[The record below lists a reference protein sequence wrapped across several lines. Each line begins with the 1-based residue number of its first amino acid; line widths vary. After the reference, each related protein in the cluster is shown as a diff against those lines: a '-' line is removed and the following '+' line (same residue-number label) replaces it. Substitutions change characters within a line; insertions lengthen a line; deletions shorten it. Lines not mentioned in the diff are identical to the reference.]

1 MKSLAAGF
9 LALLLCVVSD
19 LSAQTTGGL
28 DRAEAVGSFL
38 NGALPNRTPRPS
50 TGSWRLVNAFP
61 NLTFIDPVQMV
72 PVPFS
77 NRLIVVEKAGRLT
90 VFNNVETATSKTVL
104 IDIRNQVQSTHD
116 SGMMGLAFHPEFG
129 VPGSPNRH
137 YLYVYYRFTVQKS
150 DTDRAYCRLSR
161 FTWDPATNTIAPASE
176 YVLIN
181 QYDRHNW
188 HNGGGLFFGLDGF
201 LYLSIGDEGGAN
213 DQYNTGQRM
222 DTGLLAGVLR
232 LDVDQ
237 DPTRS
242 HAIRRQPR
250 NPSTPPS
257 GWPNSYS
264 QGYFIP
270 NDNPWQSP
278 TGALLE
284 EFYAIGT
291 RSPHRMTQ
299 DRVTGEIWLGDI
311 GQGTQEEISKVVR
324 GGNLQWPYRE
334 GATAGPK
341 TKPTTLIGFDVPPV
355 HAYGRSTGG
364 CVIGG
369 YVYRGALH
377 PELTGKYLFGDH
389 NSNAIWSLDNSS
401 GSAVVTQLLTLSPH
415 GPGPK
420 NGMGSFGIDASG
432 ELYVLSLA
440 GTDLDGGRIYRIEK
454 STEGVPEPPRLLSQ
468 TAAFSNLDTLTPAAG
483 VMPYGVNQPLWS
495 DGADKKRWIAIPN
508 DGTPNTNAER
518 IAYSEDGNWAFPVGT
533 VLIKHFE
540 YPGRRLETRF
550 FVYGDDLVWYGFT
563 YRWNEEGTDAELL
576 PGAAVD
582 ATVTVNGGQRQW
594 HFPNRTECTTCH
606 SSAAGRVLGVK
617 TRQLNGD
624 LLYPK
629 TGRTANQLVTL
640 NRLGFFTTT
649 INESTLATVLTSK
662 RQDDST
668 ATLERRARSY
678 LDVNC
683 SHCHQ
688 PAAPTQAA
696 FDARLETPPFFQ
708 NLINVTPGNNLG
720 ITGARLVSPGR
731 PDLSIVHRRV
741 GSLAPGVAMPP
752 IAKNLVDDSGLQLL
766 ADWINSLDPASVPT
780 GPSSG
785 TPPRDHTPPT
795 LTLTKSGVGPV
806 VTAPFTVTLTASEA
820 IRGVQAGDFTVVNG
834 TISEVAGT
842 GSTWTFRVT
851 PTALGAGSIT
861 LAADRLVDVNGNAN
875 TTLAAPFVF
884 DYQTPLVPGNR
895 LTGGEF
901 EDGLT
906 GWDRGSGVTTTTSS
920 YRGVGAA
927 SVGTSTYLVRTIPV
941 TELTNYLFAGWI
953 SSGTPGARAEAGLT
967 FWDANGVWIHDRVES
982 LEPGSTWSRFELP
995 FTAPVGAR
1003 TVSVWVLTNA
1013 SGGLSVDDLAIT
1025 EEGPGETR
1033 PVFGP
1038 GFTNLIP
1045 NGGFETGLAPWDL
1058 GAPVSLSSTARSGT
1072 AAARI
1077 GTGGF
1082 VVLTRTVRP
1091 GEALAFGGAY
1101 FTAGAAGILEA
1112 GFSFWDASGT
1122 WITDR
1127 TLLLPESATYR
1138 NFLVDT
1144 VAPERA
1150 ATVTYWV
1157 WRGSGDEVTV
1167 DDLYLFRPDET
1178 IGENPN
1184 LFTNGGFEGGTLSP
1198 WDTGGSNVQLDA
1210 NARTGAGAARLASDS
1225 FIVHNQSAS
1234 PGEAFRFTG
1243 FHRNTNAP
1251 TAPREAGFSFWSATG
1266 AWLGDAITTLPNS
1279 STYAA
1284 FEVLGTV
1291 PAGAVSFSAW
1301 VWTGANGDLSVD
1313 DLVLVRNTAAPAAA
1327 PAETTGSPESAI
1339 ENLQEAALAGD
1350 LTKLSLK
1357 SGRSLD
1363 LSAGGALE
1371 KDPYLALA
1379 LGAEAPVYANGWGIV
1394 PAHDS
1399 AVIAR
1404 GIVRGERKT
1413 IATTVNGPGLVTAQW
1428 LLDTLPAR
1436 ATLILLVDG
1445 LERERWDGR
1454 SGSEAWRTV
1463 AAKVHGPGLHT
1474 IEFRLESG
1482 RNAIDDDPYLTAGV
1496 RGFSFHRGYPVLRPD
1511 LTLSDGRKSPVG
1523 EDIYSPDGLNQ
1534 SVKLTLRGKKPTVAE
1549 WNWNN
1554 DAPDLDDGVNLSA
1567 PSGDR
1572 SHRLTYY
1579 AVGTGRR
1586 NITAEVTVGLY
1597 ETDLSAPGEVESFE
1611 VELRRTG
1618 RAKKFNGILRGK
1630 SLLDSSKIDAVR
1642 LQSKPR

>member
-1 MKSLAAGF
+1 MKLSTAGF
-9 LALLLCVVSD
+9 LALAILLASP

-28 DRAEAVGSFL
+28 DRAEAVGAFL

-77 NRLIVVEKAGRLT
+77 NRLMVVEKAGRLT
-90 VFNNVETATSKTVL
+90 VFNNVETATTKTVL
-104 IDIRNQVQSTHD
+104 IDIRSQVQSTHD

-161 FTWDPATNTIAPASE
+161 FTWDPATNAIAPSSE

-213 DQYNTGQRM
+213 DQYNTGQKM

-232 LDVDQ
+232 IDVNQ

-242 HAIRRQPR
+242 HPIRRQPR

-264 QGYFIP
+264 QGYYIP

-278 TGALLE
+278 TGATLE
-284 EFYAIGT
+284 EFYAVGT

-334 GATAGPK
+334 GNVAGPK
-341 TKPTTLIGFDVPPV
+341 TKPNPLIGFDVTPV

-389 NSNAIWSLDNSS
+389 NSNAIWSLDTSS
-401 GSAVVTQLLTLSPH
+401 GSTVVTQLLTLSPH

-468 TAAFSNLDTLTPAAG
+468 TTAFSNLTTLTPAAG
-483 VMPYGVNQPLWS
+483 VMPYDVNQPLWS

-508 DGTPNTNAER
+508 DGTPNTAAER
-518 IAYSEDGNWAFPVGT
+518 ITYSEDGNWAFPVGT

-563 YRWNEEGTDAELL
+563 YRWNEDGTDAELL

-582 ATVTVNGGQRQW
+582 ATVTVNGTQRQW
-594 HFPNRTECTTCH
+594 HFPSRNECTTCH

-629 TGRTANQLVTL
+629 TGRTANQIVTL

-649 INESTLATVLTSK
+649 VNESTLATVLTSK
-662 RQDDST
+662 KQNDAT

-731 PDLSIVHRRV
+731 PDLSVVHRRV

-752 IAKNLVDDSGLQLL
+752 IAKNLVDDAGLQLL
-766 ADWINSLDPASVPT
+766 ADWINSLDSASVPT
-780 GPSSG
+780 GPVTG

-795 LTLTKSGVGPV
+795 LTLTKSGSGTL
-806 VTAPFTVTLTASEA
+806 VTTAFTVTLTASEA
-820 IRGVQAGDFTVVNG
+820 IRGVQASDFTITNG
-834 TISEVAGT
+834 TISNVSGSGT
-842 GSTWTFRVT
+842 SWTFRVT
-851 PTALGAGSIT
+851 PAGLGAGSIS
-861 LAADRLVDVNGNAN
+861 LPADRIVDVNGNAN
-875 TTLAAPFVF
+875 LAISSPLLF
-884 DYQTPLVPGNR
+884 DYQAPLIPGNR

-901 EDGLT
+901 ENGLT
-906 GWDRGSGVTTTTSS
+906 GWDNGGGVSLSGTA
-920 YRGVGAA
+920 YRGLNAA
-927 SVGTSTYLVRTIPV
+927 QIGGSTYLVRTIPV
-941 TELTNYLFAGWI
+941 TELTNYLYSGWI
-953 SSGTPGARAEAGLT
+953 TSSTPGVRVEAGLT
-967 FWDANGVWIHDRVES
+967 FGDANGVWIRDRIVT
-982 LEPGSTWSRFELP
+982 LEPTSTWSRFELP

-1003 TVSVWVLTNA
+1003 SVSVWILTNG
-1013 SGGLSVDDLAIT
+1013 SGGVSVDDLAVT
-1025 EEGPGETR
+1025 EDGTGEPR

-1038 GFTNLIP
+1038 GFTNLLT
-1045 NGGFETGLAPWDL
+1045 NGTFESGLAPWDL
-1058 GAPVSLSSTARSGT
+1058 GGQVALSTNARTGT
-1072 AAARI
+1072 QAAAI
-1077 GTGGF
+1077 SAGSF
-1082 VVLTRTVRP
+1082 IVVTRTVLP
-1091 GEALAFGGAY
+1091 GESLAFGGSY
-1101 FTAGAAGILEA
+1101 FTSGGAGPLEA

-1127 TLLLPESATYR
+1127 TLLLPETSAYR

-1150 ATVTYWV
+1150 ATVTYWI
-1157 WRGSGDEVTV
+1157 WRGSGGAVTV
-1167 DDLYLFRPDET
+1167 DDLYLFRPDES
-1178 IGENPN
+1178 IGQNPN
-1184 LFTNGGFEGGTLSP
+1184 LLTNGGFENPTFSP
-1198 WDTGGSNVQLDA
+1198 WDTGGSNVQLVA
-1210 NARTGAGAARLASDS
+1210 NARTGSRAARLGSES
-1225 FIVHNQSAS
+1225 FLVHNQSAS
-1234 PGEAFRFTG
+1234 PGETYQLSGYHLNAA
-1243 FHRNTNAP
+1243 AP
-1251 TAPREAGFSFWSATG
+1251 TAPREAGFSFWSSTG
-1266 AWLGDAITTLPNS
+1266 AWLGDAITPLPNTAS
-1279 STYAA
+1279 YAR
-1284 FEVLGTV
+1284 FDVTGLV

-1301 VWTGANGDLSVD
+1301 VWTGANGDLTVD
-1313 DLVLVRNTAAPAAA
+1313 DLELVRSSTAAAPAA
-1327 PAETTGSPESAI
+1327 TTSTPESAL

-1350 LTKLSLK
+1350 LTKLTLK

-1363 LSAGGALE
+1363 LSVGGALE
-1371 KDPYLALA
+1371 KDPDLALA
-1379 LGAEAPVYANGWGIV
+1379 LGATAPVYAKGWGLV
-1394 PAHDS
+1394 ALHDT
-1399 AVIAR
+1399 AAIAR
-1404 GIVRGERKT
+1404 GIDKDERKS
-1413 IATTVNGPGLVTAQW
+1413 IATTVNGPGLISAQW
-1428 LLDTLPAR
+1428 LLDTLPSR
-1436 ATLILLVDG
+1436 ATLVLIIDG
-1445 LERERWDGR
+1445 IERERWSGR
-1454 SGSEAWRTV
+1454 TGTTSWRTV
-1463 AAKVHGPGLHT
+1463 AAKIQGPGIHT

-1482 RNAIDDDPYLTAGV
+1482 RTSIDGDPYLTAGV
-1496 RGFSFHRGYPVLRPD
+1496 RDLAFHRGYPSLRPD
-1511 LTLSDGRKSPVG
+1511 LAISYAARSLVGDGIYHSNGVGQGVTLSLRGRKPA
-1523 EDIYSPDGLNQ
+1523 
-1534 SVKLTLRGKKPTVAE
+1534 TATVL
-1549 WNWNN
+1549 WSN
-1554 DAPDLDDGVNLSA
+1554 DAPDLEDGVRLSGPA
-1567 PSGDR
+1567 GDR
-1572 SHRLTYY
+1572 SHRLAYY
-1579 AVGTGRR
+1579 LIDEGRR
-1586 NITAEVTVGLY
+1586 NITSEVIVGEY
-1597 ETDLSAPGEVESFE
+1597 ESDLGAPGSEQRFD
-1611 VELRRTG
+1611 VELRRKG
-1618 RAKKFNGILRGK
+1618 RGKKFSGIVRGA
-1630 SLLDSSKIDAVR
+1630 SLLDRSKIDAVR
-1642 LQSKPR
+1642 VQSRTR